1 MPLMWPWFMP
11 IAANRIR
18 GSPPGWAVAPAACAA
33 SPLRAVSTSG
43 AAAIAA
49 VESDDFRKV
58 RRSVCFVSM
67 RRYLRVRA
75 PSRGPP
81 ACVTPRRRGLLTTM
95 LKTIVWPAPTADI
108 ASSLHA
114 CTLLVVFRQEVLVRP
129 VRVTPSLAL
138 VLALAAGA
146 VFVRADGTP
155 QALPFTQA
163 WTDPTQIAAN
173 DTWTGVPGIQG
184 YLGQNITTATGVD
197 PQTLLT
203 TSAVADDL
211 DVSANQTNPNT
222 FNTGGVAEFDGIA
235 NPTIALNGSGT
246 ADAPYIL
253 LGAADDRAVGHP
265 RRLHAARPRRLGRQ
279 RRPARRAAVPCRRHR
294 ALHSTSRPA
303 SSRTRRRARASPLS
317 RPR

>member
-1 MPLMWPWFMP
+1 
-11 IAANRIR
+11 
-18 GSPPGWAVAPAACAA
+18 
-33 SPLRAVSTSG
+33 
-43 AAAIAA
+43 
-49 VESDDFRKV
+49 
-58 RRSVCFVSM
+58 
-67 RRYLRVRA
+67 
-75 PSRGPP
+75 
-81 ACVTPRRRGLLTTM
+81 M

-114 CTLLVVFRQEVLVRP
+114 CTLLVVFRQEVLVRS

-155 QALPFTQA
+155 QALPFAQA

-173 DTWTGVPGIQG
+173 DIWTGVPGIQG
-184 YLGQNITTATGVD
+184 FLGQDITTATGVD

-253 LGAADDRAVGHP
+253 LALRTTGQSGIRVLYTLRDLDGSADNAVQPVALQFRVGATGPFIERAGRLRRGRDDRARAWPRSRRPVSVVLPAAADDQPELQVRIITTNAVGNDEWVGVDDISGDG
-265 RRLHAARPRRLGRQ
+265 RRRTAAADAVGERRQ
-279 RRPARRAAVPCRRHR
+279 RGRG
-294 ALHSTSRPA
+294 
-303 SSRTRRRARASPLS
+303 RRRRS
-317 RPR
+317 RPRTSWCV